1 MQVRSKDNSPKC
13 QMQYHRYVIL
23 HKTIRNTLNT
33 FLMYQNTKSKIWD
46 IFVYQFHI
54 KAKKGIQRNPTPEG
68 IHKDGHIFISM
79 HMIGQPNIESG
90 TSYI

>member
-1 MQVRSKDNSPKC
+1 
-13 QMQYHRYVIL
+13 
-23 HKTIRNTLNT
+23 
-33 FLMYQNTKSKIWD
+33 MYQNTKSKIWD

-68 IHKDGHIFISM
+68 IHKDSHIFISM

-90 TSYI
+90 TSYIYDENRKNKRNSFERKFREYIVG